1 LDKKQQ
7 AHKLATTT
15 TTDSEST
22 NGPTGGGTHTT
33 QQQHHQWFF
42 FSPGRVND
50 YGPSGQETNLQT
62 TYNGH
67 LFWHNCTN
75 GVSKGKQLQHHH
87 HQFNDQHCQCK
98 YNHLH
103 TKHHQR
109 KQKTTPKKQKQN
121 NKLRFATGNLGQDA
135 YFEGCAAQ
143 IVLHVYSG
151 RGMFFSPPNF
161 PMIVVDTFGN
171 SMFLFQVA
179 QFASSGVC
187 S

>member
-1 LDKKQQ
+1 MGPQ
-7 AHKLATTT
+7 AVVPTPHSSNIA
-15 TTDSEST
+15 
-22 NGPTGGGTHTT
+22 NG
-33 QQQHHQWFF
+33 FF
-42 FSPGRVND
+42 FSPVRVND

-143 IVLHVYSG
+143 IVIHVYSG